1 MTEKEKTPTSP
12 DDDGHAGTM
21 DRTRTALFRMG
32 EMNNENAVPGTPAE
46 RISLVWPLTC
56 EVASLSGLYDVEQ
69 RLQRHITVVR
79 RRTG

>member
-12 DDDGHAGTM
+12 DDDRHAGTM
-21 DRTRTALFRMG
+21 DRTRTALFRMD
-32 EMNNENAVPGTPAE
+32 EMNSEKAVPGTPAE

-69 RLQRHITVVR
+69 RRQRHVTKIIR
-79 RRTG
+79 REG